1 MGSIRRSNE
10 LPISVII
17 IYERQKLH
25 NDLVGFITA
34 AVLGFLLITDL
45 GKINV
50 LLLLSH
56 SSRSRSNNDKHR
68 GGETQ

>member
-1 MGSIRRSNE
+1 M
-10 LPISVII
+10 II

-25 NDLVGFITA
+25 NESVGFITA

-56 SSRSRSNNDKHR
+56 GSRGISNNDKHR